1 MTNVLIIR
9 KEDPSLG
16 AMNMAMTPQGG
27 FSPQL
32 NISSGKNIPIADYR
46 NMSNPARLAGM
57 ATTYLPAAWTA
68 LSSFA
73 DDSQGDVFSSLG
85 RAGMGAMA
93 TRSALAP
100 LERQA
105 VGWAQNRYGSQPATR
120 QSTLDEFAEPEKNAY
135 DSARDKGKLA
145 PPTNTDAPKPDTASM
160 LSEAKNQEVSM
171 VDSSQNS
178 AVDTAVGDT
187 KAQEA
192 IMSASG
198 TPYRQSAEMDAQKQ
212 TGENTQEVDMYGN
225 PIKKAWR
232 YY

>member
-1 MTNVLIIR
+1 MTNILIIR

-105 VGWAQNRYGSQPATR
+105 VDWAQNRYGPQPAKPATR
-120 QSTLDEFAEPEKNAY
+120 QSTLDEFAEPEKVAY
-135 DSARDKGKLA
+135 DKVK
-145 PPTNTDAPKPDTASM
+145 PPNQQIASPKPDTSSM
-160 LSEAKNQEVSM
+160 LTEAGNQEVSM
-171 VDSSQNS
+171 SDTSQNS

-192 IMSASG
+192 LMAASK
-198 TPYRQSAEMDAQKQ
+198 EK
-212 TGENTQEVDMYGN
+212 TGENTQQVDMYGN

>member
-105 VGWAQNRYGSQPATR
+105 VGWAQNRYGPQPATR

-135 DSARDKGKLA
+135 DKVK
-145 PPTNTDAPKPDTASM
+145 PPTNQQPPSPDTTAIVSETVNQKASM
-160 LSEAKNQEVSM
+160 SDSNQN
-171 VDSSQNS
+171 D
-178 AVDTAVGDT
+178 AVGEAVENADT
-187 KAQEA
+187 
-192 IMSASG
+192 
-198 TPYRQSAEMDAQKQ
+198 TPHEGVMATSKE
-212 TGENTQEVDMYGN
+212 TGKNTQQVDMYGN

>member
-105 VGWAQNRYGSQPATR
+105 VGWAQNRYGPQPATR
-120 QSTLDEFAEPEKNAY
+120 QTTLDEFAEPEKDAY
-135 DSARDKGKLA
+135 DSVKPDNQQIAS
-145 PPTNTDAPKPDTASM
+145 PKPDTASM

-171 VDSSQNS
+171 ADSSQN
-178 AVDTAVGDT
+178 DAVGEALENTD
-187 KAQEA
+187 AQEA
-192 IMSASG
+192 IMAASK
-198 TPYRQSAEMDAQKQ
+198 EK
-212 TGENTQEVDMYGN
+212 TGKNTQQVDIYGN

>member
-105 VGWAQNRYGSQPATR
+105 VGWAQNRYGPQPATR
-120 QSTLDEFAEPEKNAY
+120 QTTLDEFTEPEKDAY
-135 DSARDKGKLA
+135 DSATDDIPIVDARPVA
-145 PPTNTDAPKPDTASM
+145 SPTNTPPMINEASVLDSGQNDAVSRALENADTT
-160 LSEAKNQEVSM
+160 Q
-171 VDSSQNS
+171 
-178 AVDTAVGDT
+178 
-187 KAQEA
+187 QEA
-192 IMSASG
+192 VLAASG

>member
-105 VGWAQNRYGSQPATR
+105 VGWAQNRYGPQPATR
-120 QSTLDEFAEPEKNAY
+120 QSTLDEFAEPEKDAY
-135 DSARDKGKLA
+135 DSA
-145 PPTNTDAPKPDTASM
+145 TA
-160 LSEAKNQEVSM
+160 
-171 VDSSQNS
+171 
-178 AVDTAVGDT
+178 
-187 KAQEA
+187 
-192 IMSASG
+192 
-198 TPYRQSAEMDAQKQ
+198 
-212 TGENTQEVDMYGN
+212 
-225 PIKKAWR
+225 
-232 YY
+232 

>member
-105 VGWAQNRYGSQPATR
+105 VDWAQNRYGPQPAKPATR
-120 QSTLDEFAEPEKNAY
+120 QSTLDEFAEPEKDAY
-135 DSARDKGKLA
+135 DSVKPDNQQIAS
-145 PPTNTDAPKPDTASM
+145 PKPDTPSM
-160 LSEAKNQEVSM
+160 LTEAANQEVSM
-171 VDSSQNS
+171 SDTSQNS

-192 IMSASG
+192 LMAASK
-198 TPYRQSAEMDAQKQ
+198 EK
-212 TGENTQEVDMYGN
+212 TGKNTQQVDMYGN

>member
-105 VGWAQNRYGSQPATR
+105 VGWAQNRYGPQPATR
-120 QSTLDEFAEPEKNAY
+120 QSTLDEFAEPEKDAY
-135 DSARDKGKLA
+135 DSA
-145 PPTNTDAPKPDTASM
+145 TDDIPIVDARPVASPKTEESATVPMVQQTQQSM
-160 LSEAKNQEVSM
+160 S
-171 VDSSQNS
+171 DSSQN
-178 AVDTAVGDT
+178 DAVGEAVENADT
-187 KAQEA
+187 
-192 IMSASG
+192 
-198 TPYRQSAEMDAQKQ
+198 TPHEGVMATSKE
-212 TGENTQEVDMYGN
+212 TGKNTQQVDMYGN

>member
-105 VGWAQNRYGSQPATR
+105 VGWAQNRYGPQPATR
-120 QSTLDEFAEPEKNAY
+120 QTTLDEFTEPEKDAY
-135 DSARDKGKLA
+135 DSARDKGKQLA
-145 PPTNTDAPKPDTASM
+145 QPTNTDAQQTNQQPPTNTAPM
-160 LSEAKNQEVSM
+160 INEASVL
-171 VDSSQNS
+171 DSSQN
-178 AVDTAVGDT
+178 DAVGTALENADT
-187 KAQEA
+187 KPHEGVMATSKE
-192 IMSASG
+192 
-198 TPYRQSAEMDAQKQ
+198 
-212 TGENTQEVDMYGN
+212 TGKNTQQVDMYGN